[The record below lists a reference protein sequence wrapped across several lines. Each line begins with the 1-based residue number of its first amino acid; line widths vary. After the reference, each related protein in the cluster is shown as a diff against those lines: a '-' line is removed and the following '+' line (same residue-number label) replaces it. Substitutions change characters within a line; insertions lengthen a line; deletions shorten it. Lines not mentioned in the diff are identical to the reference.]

1 MFSKFK
7 AMFGILLAV
16 SSATCAADLK
26 APVDMNKPVENPALV
41 TAIQRVATD
50 GSNTA
55 KDQLLFELQRANY
68 LAAMLDVGLKKSP
81 SSKVGET
88 TIQKG
93 STFGVLSAG
102 KAGKNY
108 LVLFTD
114 WKALQLYTNQKVS
127 GWVLPS
133 KDAWAFALQG
143 KTYDGV
149 VINPA
154 HNALPLERP
163 MLEFLARDT
172 TKKH

>member
-1 MFSKFK
+1 MF
-7 AMFGILLAV
+7 
-16 SSATCAADLK
+16 D
-26 APVDMNKPVENPALV
+26 D
-41 TAIQRVATD
+41 
-50 GSNTA
+50 
-55 KDQLLFELQRANY
+55 
-68 LAAMLDVGLKKSP
+68 GLKKSP

-102 KAGKNY
+102 KDGKNY

-127 GWVLPS
+127 GRVLPS

-163 MLEFLARDT
+163 MLEFLAREA